1 MFKHKVFI
9 INRVCGKRI
18 SLRAWFISESQYRCR
33 LRFFTKPVKYIIL
46 LLLRSSKPGTK
57 RLENTCETSSH
68 GGEAKFIIIFPKK
81 RIKNTSNLYF
91 EKTPSKHEPGTPNQ
105 TETDKKK
112 HKSFTAQSRSHT
124 VEGDK
129 SPPSKT
135 SGTGWTSRRKVERK
149 VVQYVDHLSRNWSY
163 WRSTDGWKK
172 AGGTL
177 PSVNIPRPSDWQW
190 ILVSDSRVSARYLS
204 TILEPS

>member
-1 MFKHKVFI
+1 MIHIWKSAQIQIALLHKTCKVHNFVVAEI
-9 INRVCGKRI
+9 QQTRNK
-18 SLRAWFISESQYRCR
+18 
-33 LRFFTKPVKYIIL
+33 
-46 LLLRSSKPGTK
+46 KPG
-57 RLENTCETSSH
+57 EHTCETSSH

-81 RIKNTSNLYF
+81 RMKNTSNLYF
-91 EKTPSKHEPGTPNQ
+91 EKTPSKHEPWTPNQ
-105 TETDKKK
+105 TETDKK
-112 HKSFTAQSRSHT
+112 HKSFTAPSRSHT

-149 VVQYVDHLSRNWSY
+149 VVRYVDHFYRNWSY

-190 ILVSDSRVSARYLS
+190 ILVSDSRVSALYLS